1 MSLTRDMSSSACRR
15 WHDAAYWGLLAIAC
29 LVMLVM
35 NVWTPFKEDDM
46 AFALIAGGSLHDI
59 WQSQVDHFMT
69 ANGRFADVVAT
80 LFCAFLGK
88 AAFNVINTLVFGLM
102 AHLVTVLATDRRS
115 VMVLAMFLALVGCC
129 FPVPGQ
135 TMLFV
140 AGSCNYL
147 WAITASLLLVRY
159 LQSQHEAPLSWWRG
173 ALLLLGV
180 FIAGN
185 FNEAASFGFFAGLCL
200 YYVFNRREVNRREIV
215 ALAGYLLGILL
226 IVASPGAWE
235 RAAQGDIVVNLG
247 FTDLL
252 SSRWHIFGDKMWRF
266 VTPLLAFAAG
276 LVVLFWKGVGVLRRN
291 VWTWVFLSL
300 SLVMF
305 ALGVLHERAYAALT
319 TVGFII
325 VAMAADALLSRY
337 RWTRVAVTLVAL
349 SLATFTMARGLK
361 QVRAYKA
368 YEDGVV
374 SAIREAPREAI
385 LRESRF
391 NGYSRFV
398 TALRYVSSEYFVRE
412 DIYRAYYDKDN
423 VQFVS
428 DSVYVR
434 YQEGRLLDGAT
445 ELPMSTD
452 HPELFGTA
460 FGFPD
465 QDYMVME
472 VMVDSLPVTAQLA
485 RYNHWADGEKLS
497 AEEKDYRRKYGL
509 VTEYTPH
516 GFYPLR
522 YQGRQFL
529 VFTVM
534 DSTVSDI
541 VFPVDGRCEPPIQC
555 TISRTAPK

>member
-1 MSLTRDMSSSACRR
+1 MSLTRDISSPVCSR
-15 WHDAAYWGLLAIAC
+15 WHDAAYWGLLAVAC

-35 NVWTPFKEDDM
+35 NVMTPFKEDDM

-59 WQSQVDHFMT
+59 WQSQVDHFLT

-88 AAFNVINTLVFGLM
+88 PAFNVINTLVFGLM
-102 AHLVTVLATDRRS
+102 AHLVTVLATGRRS
-115 VMVLAMFLALVGCC
+115 VMALAMFLALVGCC

-159 LQSQHEAPLSWWRG
+159 LNTEHTKPLGWKRG
-173 ALLLLGV
+173 TLLLLGAFV
-180 FIAGN
+180 AGN
-185 FNEAASFGFFAGLCL
+185 FNEAASFGFFSGLCL
-200 YYVFNRREVNRREIV
+200 YYVFNRRLVNRRV
-215 ALAGYLLGILL
+215 VLALVGYLLGILL

-247 FTDLL
+247 LTDLL
-252 SSRWHIFGDKMWRF
+252 SSRWHIFSDKMWRF
-266 VTPLLAFAAG
+266 GTPLLAFAVG
-276 LVVLFWKGVGVLRRN
+276 IVVLLWKGFGVLRRN
-291 VWTWVFLSL
+291 VWTYIFLCL
-300 SLVMF
+300 ALVMF
-305 ALGVLHERAYAALT
+305 ALGVLHERAYSALT
-319 TVGFII
+319 TAGFII
-325 VAMAADALLSRY
+325 VAMAADALLSRCHWA
-337 RWTRVAVTLVAL
+337 RFAVTFIAL
-349 SLATFTMARGLK
+349 SLATVTMARGMK
-361 QVRAYKA
+361 QVSAYKT

-391 NGYSRFV
+391 GGYSRFI
-398 TALRYVSSEYFVRE
+398 TPLRYVSSEYFVRE

-428 DSVYVR
+428 DSIYER
-434 YQEGRLLDGAT
+434 YQEGRLLDGAVKQP
-445 ELPMSTD
+445 LFTD
-452 HPELFGTA
+452 HPDLFGDA
-460 FGFPD
+460 LGFPD
-465 QDYMVME
+465 QDYMVLE
-472 VMVDSLPVTAQLA
+472 VRADTLPVTAQLA
-485 RYNHWADGEKLS
+485 RYNLLAGDENMS
-497 AEEKDYRRKYGL
+497 AAEKDYRRKYGL
-509 VTEYTPH
+509 VIDYKTY

-522 YQGRQFL
+522 FQGRLLL
-529 VFTVM
+529 VFAAM

-541 VFPVDGRCEPPIQC
+541 VFPVDGRCEPPVQC